1 MAYTFAI
8 VAPSIIAEYIDVL
21 FTGDEGDDNED
32 WYKNRYLWAPTK
44 MGLNAAPFVG
54 RVGQGFIDKYILDKG
69 FSAGSRYPVPVYD
82 TLTRAGDSA
91 QKVYQAFAK
100 YSFSTS
106 ALWSNIN
113 GKDIK
118 NILVAT
124 TMITGCQ
131 TLSFA
136 GRVIDTTKSVKDF
149 EGLSYF
155 LHLMML
161 EHNKKADKK

>member
-1 MAYTFAI
+1 
-8 VAPSIIAEYIDVL
+8 
-21 FTGDEGDDNED
+21 
-32 WYKNRYLWAPTK
+32 

-54 RVGQGFIDKYILDKG
+54 RVAQGFIDKYVLDKG
-69 FSAGSRYPVPVYD
+69 FTAGSRYPVPVYD

-131 TLSFA
+131 SLAFM
-136 GRVIDTTKSVKDF
+136 GRVIDTAKSVKDF
-149 EGLSYF
+149 GGLSYI
-155 LHLMML
+155 LHLLML